1 MLFHFKNLG
10 NQWQILVVGKNLKM
24 QRKKLTV
31 YDYLKCKGQRQ
42 LSNLFVHTAEEAAAA
57 EEAEIDFIVA
67 AHDLP
72 QFGIKASLNDVKKI
86 REVAPNCFMQS
97 AGPTPPAS
105 EYEAIKYAHDYLSFG
120 VDCIYVGNYSLK
132 WIKAMREEN
141 IPTIGH
147 VGLVPGKATW
157 IGGLRAIGKTA
168 DEAIGVLRHTLELQE
183 AGVIGVEL
191 EVVPPKVAK
200 IITEKVDIIT
210 MSMGSGSDCDAQ
222 FLFSND
228 VLGWTEGHTPR
239 HARIY
244 RNFKKEYERLQQERI
259 NAFKEFHNDT
269 INKNFNDPK
278 ITVKIEEKE
287 FDKFLELSEKI

>member
-1 MLFHFKNLG
+1 MIKR
-10 NQWQILVVGKNLKM
+10 I
-24 QRKKLTV
+24 KLSV
-31 YDYLKCKGQRQ
+31 YDYLKSKCKRQ
-42 LSNLFVHTAEEAAAA
+42 LSNLFVHTIEEAAAA
-57 EEAEIDFIVA
+57 EEAGIDYIVA

-72 QFGIKASLNDVKKI
+72 KFGINASLNDVKKI

-105 EYEAIKYAHDYLSFG
+105 EYEAIKFAHDYLSFG
-120 VDCIYVGNYSLK
+120 VDCIYVGNHSLK
-132 WIKAMREEN
+132 WIRAMRDEN

-147 VGLVPGKATW
+147 VGLIPGKATW

-168 DEAIGVLRHTLELQE
+168 DEAIGVLKHTLDLQE

-200 IITEKVDIIT
+200 VITEKVEIIT

-228 VLGWTEGHTPR
+228 VLGWNEGHIPR
-239 HARIY
+239 HARVY
-244 RNFKKEYERLQQERI
+244 RNFKKEYARLQEERVS
-259 NAFKEFHNDT
+259 AFKEFHEDT

-278 ITVKIEEKE
+278 ITVQIKDDE
-287 FDKFLELSEKI
+287 FDKFLELAEKFN

>member
-1 MLFHFKNLG
+1 ML
-10 NQWQILVVGKNLKM
+10 
-24 QRKKLTV
+24 RKKLTV
-31 YDYLKCKGQRQ
+31 YDYLKSKGKRQ
-42 LSNLFVHTAEEAAAA
+42 LSNLFVHTIEEGAAA
-57 EEAEIDFIVA
+57 EEAGIDYIVA

-72 QFGIKASLNDVKKI
+72 RFGINATLDDVKKI

-97 AGPTPPAS
+97 SGPYPPAS
-105 EYEAIKYAHDYLSFG
+105 EYEAIKYAHNYLSFG

-132 WIKAMREEN
+132 WIKAMRQEN

-147 VGLVPGKATW
+147 VGLVPGKSTW

-168 DEAIGVLRHTLELQE
+168 VEAVGVLKNTLELQE

-191 EVVPPKVAK
+191 EVVPPKVAEV
-200 IITEKVDIIT
+200 ITKKVEIIT

-228 VLGWTEGHTPR
+228 VLGWNDGHIPR
-239 HARIY
+239 HARVY
-244 RNFKKEYERLQQERI
+244 RNFRKEYQRLQNERVR
-259 NAFKEFHNDT
+259 AFREFHEDT

-278 ITVKIEEKE
+278 ITVQIEDNE
-287 FDKFLELSEKI
+287 FDKFLELAEKIN

>member
-1 MLFHFKNLG
+1 M
-10 NQWQILVVGKNLKM
+10 I

-31 YDYLKCKGQRQ
+31 YDYLKSKGKRQ
-42 LSNLFVHTAEEAAAA
+42 LSNLFVHSVQEAAAA
-57 EEAEIDFIVA
+57 EEAGIDYIVA

-72 QFGIKASLNDVKKI
+72 QFGINASLNDVKKI
-86 REVAPNCFMQS
+86 REVAPSCFMQS
-97 AGPTPPAS
+97 AGPIPPAS
-105 EYEAIKYAHDYLSFG
+105 EYEAIKFAHDYLSFG
-120 VDCIYVGNYSLK
+120 VDCIYVGNHSLK
-132 WIKAMREEN
+132 WIKAMRDEN

-147 VGLVPGKATW
+147 VGLIPGKATW

-168 DEAIGVLRHTLELQE
+168 DEAIEVLKHTLDLQE

-200 IITEKVDIIT
+200 VITEKVEIIT

-228 VLGWTEGHTPR
+228 VLGWNEGHIPR
-239 HARIY
+239 HARVY
-244 RNFKKEYERLQQERI
+244 RNFKKEYARLQEERI
-259 NAFKEFHNDT
+259 SAFKEFHEDT

-278 ITVKIEEKE
+278 ITVQIKDDE
-287 FDKFLELSEKI
+287 FDKFLELAEKI